1 MTMHPPTS
9 SLADTNPT
17 ALGWRIGVLVFL
29 AAAGL
34 YLATAQHGASWQDS
48 GEYQWR
54 IMTGDYL
61 LTGGARSH
69 PLYIAIGQCVYRLA
83 GAEHYCTVLNSL
95 NGVVMAA
102 ALATLAAILC
112 RLGVARLGALA
123 IVSVVMLT
131 HAVWWLATI
140 TETYPLSVLLLM
152 VELYCLSRL
161 IGSGKLRWLVA
172 LAAVNGLH
180 LSVHNIALLG
190 LPVYG
195 LVAIAMIVGA
205 TRRSQGSATRVVGV
219 SFATVGAWIVGGGAF
234 WTVVTIQVQRMGFA
248 AGMADCLWGSYS
260 DEVFGTQANSMTW
273 VNFALMGISFAGPL
287 LLLAIVGVVRC
298 FRPPSDG
305 LCKAQRQTSRAIL
318 AVMIIEGVFLS
329 RYFVPDQFLFA
340 LPTIFTMA
348 ILAGVGGQW
357 LMARRALWRRG
368 LPVLLFAWA
377 ACQPALL
384 WTGYRLAGQRFD
396 RPSHSAPRDEAAYWI
411 LPWKCDDHSTTDWV
425 TGIQTQLDP
434 SIPIRTDGTTGNL
447 LKINGLP
454 TARRND
460 LPASAKQSYWSIR
473 YPVPHGWQVAQEY
486 PELRLLLI
494 ERQE

>member
-1 MTMHPPTS
+1 
-9 SLADTNPT
+9 
-17 ALGWRIGVLVFL
+17 
-29 AAAGL
+29 
-34 YLATAQHGASWQDS
+34 
-48 GEYQWR
+48 
-54 IMTGDYL
+54 
-61 LTGGARSH
+61 
-69 PLYIAIGQCVYRLA
+69 
-83 GAEHYCTVLNSL
+83 
-95 NGVVMAA
+95 VMAA
-102 ALATLAAILC
+102 ALAMLGAILC
-112 RLGVARLGALA
+112 RLGVARTGALA

-131 HAVWWLATI
+131 HSVWWLATI

-180 LSVHNIALLG
+180 LSVHNTALLG

-195 LVAIAMIVGA
+195 LVAIAMIVHA
-205 TRRSQGSATRVVGV
+205 TRRSKLSATRVVGV
-219 SFATVGAWIVGGGAF
+219 SVAAMGAWIVGGGAF
-234 WTVVTIQVQRMGFA
+234 WTVVTIQVQQMGLA
-248 AGMADCLWGSYS
+248 AGMVDCLWGSYS

-305 LCKAQRQTSRAIL
+305 LCKTQRQTIRAIL
-318 AVMIIEGVFLS
+318 AVMIIEAVFLS

-357 LMARRALWRRG
+357 LMARRSLWRRG

-377 ACQPALL
+377 ACQPALQ

-396 RPSHSAPRDEAAYWI
+396 RPTHSAPRDEAAYWL
-411 LPWKCDDHSTTDWV
+411 LPWKCDDHSATDWV
-425 TGIQTQLDP
+425 TGVQTQLDS
-434 SIPIRTDGTTGNL
+434 SIPIRADGTVLYL

-454 TARRND
+454 TAHRDD
-460 LPASAKQSYWSIR
+460 LPDSANQSYWSIR
-473 YPVPHGWQVAQEY
+473 YPVPQGWHVAQEY

-494 ERQE
+494 EQQK